1 MRIVQFFKQSDNA
14 FKKSFLFFTVS
25 YFLVIFNYP
34 FVRAAST
41 TIFFEAFGAKSS
53 PVAWLW
59 AVGFLAVTI
68 WACNKLQS
76 KFSVQKVF
84 MIASVFSTLVFIG
97 GTLGYLSGNKFLS
110 YAAFIWKEIYIVVQV
125 HLLLAYANTFFKKE
139 DFKLIIG
146 PFGAIGSLGGIG
158 GGLLTSYLSLNFGT
172 NSVMW
177 VGIVLVFIPALTF
190 FFTPTVALA
199 PGEEKK
205 KSPLASLDT
214 PNVRKYVFYIAAI
227 VALTQFI
234 INIADFKFNLV
245 FETSI
250 SESAQR
256 TAYLGHVYSLTNLL
270 TFLFQ
275 FLLLPFVLPR
285 VSEKNYHLFI
295 PLSYF
300 VCVLALIMGSGVGL
314 LPVAALFIY
323 FKSADYSIFSAGKE
337 ILYQPLTSSQ
347 KYGAKYLTD
356 MLVYRFSKA
365 LIAAVLIYLQSS
377 TILNMMMI
385 SFLIIWL
392 ILIIKLFKIQHKLF
406 R

>member
-1 MRIVQFFKQSDNA
+1 MRIVQLFRQSDPA
-14 FKKSFLFFTVS
+14 FKKSFLFFTLS

-41 TIFFEAFGAKSS
+41 SIFFEAFGAKSS

-59 AVGFLAVTI
+59 AVGFLILAIGV
-68 WACNKLQS
+68 CNKIQA
-76 KFSVQKVF
+76 KISVQKVF
-84 MIASVFSTLVFIG
+84 LVASLFSTLVFMG
-97 GTLGYLSGNKFLS
+97 GTLGYLSGNKILA
-110 YAAFIWKEIYIVVQV
+110 YAAFIWKEIYIVIQV

-146 PFGAIGSLGGIG
+146 PFGAIGSLGGVL
-158 GGLLTSYLSLNFGT
+158 GGLLTSYLSQKFGT
-172 NSVMW
+172 NGVMW
-177 VGIVLVFIPALTF
+177 VGIILVFIPALTF
-190 FFTPTVALA
+190 FGTPIVAA
-199 PGEEKK
+199 DPGEEKK

-214 PNVRKYVFYIAAI
+214 PDVKKYVFYIAMI
-227 VALTQFI
+227 VALSQFI

-245 FETSI
+245 FESSIIDSAERTS
-250 SESAQR
+250 
-256 TAYLGHVYSLTNLL
+256 YLGYVYSFTNFF
-270 TFLFQ
+270 TFLLQ
-275 FLLLPFVLPR
+275 FLLLPFLLPR

-356 MLVYRFSKA
+356 MLMYRFSKA

-377 TILNMMMI
+377 TILNMMMLT
-385 SFLIIWL
+385 FLALWL
-392 ILIIKLFKIQHKLF
+392 ILIIKLFQLHHKLF